1 MRVVERRTQSQIAKD
16 ITKLKGR
23 VSDFPEQALDKFKE
37 LTPIDTGNARKSTTL
52 KNNKTILANYPYA
65 QRLNEG
71 WSKQAPEGMFKPFLK
86 WLRQQSK
93 LIFKRR

>member
-1 MRVVERRTQSQIAKD
+1 MRVVARRTQSQIAKD
-16 ITKLKGR
+16 ITKLKKR

-71 WSKQAPEGMFKPFLK
+71 WSRQAPQGMFKPFLK